1 MGAGHRIKRVLPG
14 GIAEEMGVEPGM
26 SIIAVNGQEIQDV
39 FDYQYLMED
48 LHVDILIREESG
60 EETLLEVDRDPDE
73 DFGVEFESSLMDD
86 YKSCSNHCIFCFI
99 DQMPK
104 GMRETL
110 YFKDDDS
117 RLSFLQGNY
126 VTLTNMKERDLD
138 RIIRLRM
145 EPINISVHTTNP
157 ALRRKM
163 LGNRFAGD
171 IMEKLGRLRDAGI
184 EMNGQIVLCR
194 GINDGAELDRTI
206 RELGE
211 LRPAMKSLSVVPV
224 GITRFREHLPKL
236 ETFDRESSAQ
246 VIDQIESWQKK
257 FREDGV
263 NPEIPNFV
271 QASDEWYLSAGRE
284 VPEEERYDGYLQ
296 LENGVG
302 MVRLLKNET
311 RTALKGLLDRR
322 SSLYRSLTLPEKDY
336 LSELPARGRHVTT
349 ICGRLIEPVI
359 RELAAEIMG
368 SFPGLSIRV
377 VPIRNDFFG
386 HTITVSGLIT
396 GQDLIAQ
403 LKELVG
409 NEDPADVLGEE
420 ILLPVN
426 MLRSG
431 ERVFLD
437 DLTVD
442 DVENTFRLPV
452 GVIWSGGEELVRSV
466 LGLSHRE
473 EGDRQVYES
482 WEPDAQ

>member
-1 MGAGHRIKRVLPG
+1 MGAGHKIKRVLPG

-48 LHVDILIREESG
+48 LHVEILIREENG
-60 EETLLEVDRDPDE
+60 EETLIEVDRDPDE
-73 DFGVEFESSLMDD
+73 DFGVEFETSLMDD
-86 YKSCSNHCIFCFI
+86 YRSCCNRCIFCFI

-126 VTLTNMKERDLD
+126 VTLTNMKERDID

-157 ALRRKM
+157 SLRRMM

-171 IMEKLGRLRDAGI
+171 IMDKLKRLSDADI

-194 GINDGAELDRTI
+194 DINDGAELDRTI

-211 LRPAMKSLSVVPV
+211 LRPAMRSLSVVPV
-224 GITRFREHLPKL
+224 GITRFRDHLPHL
-236 ETFDRESSAQ
+236 DTFDRESSAE
-246 VIDQIESWQKK
+246 VIDQIEGWQKR

-284 VPEEERYDGYLQ
+284 VPEEDRYDGYLQ

-302 MVRLLKNET
+302 MVRLLKNEVHS
-311 RTALKGLLDRR
+311 ALKGFLDHE
-322 SSLYRSLTLPEKDY
+322 SSLYKSLSLPEKDY
-336 LSELPARGRHVTT
+336 LAELPERGRHVTT
-349 ICGRLIEPVI
+349 ICGKLIEPVI
-359 RELAAEIMG
+359 RELAGQITEA
-368 SFPGLSIRV
+368 FPGLSIRV
-377 VPIRNDFFG
+377 FSVRNDFFG

-396 GQDLIAQ
+396 GRDLIGQ

-409 NEDPADVLGEE
+409 NEDPGKVLGEE

-426 MLRSG
+426 MLRAG
-431 ERVFLD
+431 EKVFLD
-437 DLTVD
+437 DLTTE
-442 DVENTFRLPV
+442 DVENAFYLPV

-473 EGDRQVYES
+473 EGNRQIYES
-482 WEPDAQ
+482 WEPDDQ